1 MKTLTSLLLT
11 ASTLLAN
18 TAAAPSPSTI
28 YTLKISAQ
36 GSKLD
41 GSAVVVKDE
50 SSANTFPNPLG
61 SFSTGN
67 PRYPYNFTVATVSE
81 KDNLYEIKSTVSQK
95 HAILNGNPIAPQL
108 FETPIGGDP
117 AATPGKA
124 ITRTSFLILNDHGA
138 LYLKSAE
145 DTKNADGEF
154 DGAGSWRACNGSTVD
169 YQLYWFN
176 GTHTFPSQL
185 KLVFSSLIVTRAFES
200 YRDPR

>member
-67 PRYPYNFTVATVSE
+67 P
-81 KDNLYEIKSTVSQK
+81 
-95 HAILNGNPIAPQL
+95 
-108 FETPIGGDP
+108 
-117 AATPGKA
+117 ATPT
-124 ITRTSFLILNDHGA
+124 I
-138 LYLKSAE
+138 
-145 DTKNADGEF
+145 
-154 DGAGSWRACNGSTVD
+154 
-169 YQLYWFN
+169 
-176 GTHTFPSQL
+176 SQL
-185 KLVFSSLIVTRAFES
+185 RLFRRKTTSTRSRAQSAKSMLSSMVTPLLLSSSKPLLVVILLLLPARRLLGLAFLYSMITARYTSKAQRIRRMPTGNSTGPGHGVLATEA
-200 YRDPR
+200 R